1 MEQPTKT
8 VSVAALPQVRVLGRT
23 TGTDVVNLFWTG
35 SGIEFIYTGS
45 ELQMEVNADYDAY
58 EPWLAVEL
66 NGVQISRVPLNKGK
80 NEVCLFRGMT
90 VGKPKH
96 VRILKEVQAM
106 HQDPGHLLQ
115 IVGLQYADGEFLQLP
130 EPKYR
135 LEFVGDSITSGEGTV
150 GAVYE
155 EDWISAF
162 FSAEN
167 TYPRMVADALS
178 AEYRV
183 ISQSGWGYAIILR
196 EEFSCLES
204 ITNRDTINWILKN
217 EYRRSIME
225 HLPKR
230 ITENGIDYILV
241 GDYYIPD
248 LRLPEESRP
257 IGRWGRMHRDY
268 LKEWRPVLYNDLLLS
283 GRFWTYLAD
292 LNEQAQNR
300 LEVITEQMKAASM
313 LPFRNWTKP
322 CCTV

>member
-1 MEQPTKT
+1 
-8 VSVAALPQVRVLGRT
+8 
-23 TGTDVVNLFWTG
+23 
-35 SGIEFIYTGS
+35 
-45 ELQMEVNADYDAY
+45 
-58 EPWLAVEL
+58 
-66 NGVQISRVPLNKGK
+66 
-80 NEVCLFRGMT
+80 
-90 VGKPKH
+90 
-96 VRILKEVQAM
+96 
-106 HQDPGHLLQ
+106 
-115 IVGLQYADGEFLQLP
+115 
-130 EPKYR
+130 
-135 LEFVGDSITSGEGTV
+135 VGDSITSGEGTV